1 MITLD
6 TLNAADTA
14 GFVAALGAV
23 FEDAPWVAERAAA
36 ARPFPTVTALHAA
49 MFAVVQGAAPDEQV
63 RFLAGH
69 PDLAGAAARRQAM
82 GAFSTSEQAA
92 LGLDRLD
99 DARFPGFE
107 AMNQEYRARFG
118 IPFILCVRRH
128 TRTSVLACF
137 AQRLRSVPETER
149 TAALEEVFLITRL
162 RIAGLVEGPGMPQ
175 VAGRLSTHV
184 LNTALA
190 RPAAGVEV
198 ELFEIDEDAAVKLA
212 HGVTNSDGRTDT
224 PLLPAGPLRIGQYE
238 MRFRVGAYFAG
249 LGLPV
254 AEPPFFDVIP
264 VRFGIAEP
272 EAHYHVPL
280 LVSPGTYTTYR
291 GS

>member
-1 MITLD
+1 MTALE

-14 GFVAALGAV
+14 GFVAGLGAV

-36 ARPFPTVTALHAA
+36 ARPFPTVAALHAA
-49 MFAVVQGAAPDEQV
+49 MFAVVQAAAPEEQV

-69 PDLAGAAARRQAM
+69 PDLAGAAARRRAM
-82 GAFSTSEQAA
+82 GTLSNNEQAS

-99 DARFPGFE
+99 DARFAQFE

-128 TRTSVLACF
+128 TRASVLARF
-137 AQRLRSVPETER
+137 ARRLQGTPEAER
-149 TAALEEVFLITRL
+149 AAALEETFLITRL
-162 RIAGLVEGPGMPQ
+162 RIAGLVEGPGMPE

-190 RPAAGVEV
+190 RPAAGVEL
-198 ELFEIDEDAAVKLA
+198 ELIEIDGDAAVPLA
-212 HGVTNSDGRTDT
+212 RGVTNPDGRTDA

-238 MRFRVGAYFAG
+238 MRFRVGAYFAA
-249 LGLPV
+249 LGLSV
-254 AEPPFFDVIP
+254 ADPPFLDVIP

-280 LVSPGTYTTYR
+280 LVSPGSYTTYR